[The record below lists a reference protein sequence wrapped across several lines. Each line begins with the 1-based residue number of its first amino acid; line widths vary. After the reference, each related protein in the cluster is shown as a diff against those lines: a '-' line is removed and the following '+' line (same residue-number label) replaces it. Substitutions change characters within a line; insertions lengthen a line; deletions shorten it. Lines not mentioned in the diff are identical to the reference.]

1 MRTLS
6 GIYKG
11 ARVVQLQ
18 DDVDLPT
25 DLKVVVVIP
34 ECDDETALRRQL
46 LHTAEQAFAKLWDN
60 EQDEVWREYL

>member
-34 ECDDETALRRQL
+34 EYDDETALRRQL
-46 LHTAEQAFAKLWDN
+46 LHAAERAFAKLWDN

>member
-46 LHTAEQAFAKLWDN
+46 LHTAEQAFAKLWDSD
-60 EQDEVWREYL
+60 QDEVWREYL